1 MQNVYSKKSIIIG
14 FYTET
19 IISVPVLLSIKKQ
32 HKSIPATTFVGG
44 IKNFATQ
51 DNTYEKWV
59 LSRPG
64 QAEYVAGLKEITGT
78 GKSSQNPRK
87 CLRSSEINKYEMY
100 VQRVKDILLEEFI
113 IRFQTK
119 WPDQSFS

>member
-14 FYTET
+14 FSTET
-19 IISVPVLLSIKKQ
+19 IISVPVFLCIKKQ
-32 HKSIPATTFVGG
+32 HKSIPVTTFVGG

-59 LSRPG
+59 LRRPG

-78 GKSSQNPRK
+78 GKNSQNPRK

-119 WPDQSFS
+119 WPDQNFS